1 MREESWRNEHRA
13 DGVDVSIESR
23 SLINAEALPGPATGR
38 RGAQSVL
45 VPTAGQEFWRGA
57 AAMIPLWA
65 GVVPF
70 AVAFA
75 VIARSEGF
83 TLLEVAALSGVLF
96 AGSAQLAVVSM
107 VAAGSGLVAVTLTV
121 LLLNLRHLLY
131 GVSLRPMLSPHSRI
145 PRPLLAFLLTDEAY
159 GVTVHA
165 YQQGRGSNAFLLGA
179 GVSLYVVF
187 NAATLGGA
195 VLGAAIP
202 DPSSLGLDFVFP
214 LTFLA
219 LLLPLLRTSR
229 HVAVALIAG
238 VCALA
243 VGRVAGGG
251 VTIVA
256 ATLTAAV
263 CGAMLDRRD
272 GRPRP

>member
-1 MREESWRNEHRA
+1 MTTP
-13 DGVDVSIESR
+13 G
-23 SLINAEALPGPATGR
+23 LINTESITPCAAPTLRDAPVERSRPR
-38 RGAQSVL
+38 R
-45 VPTAGQEFWRGA
+45 EFWRGA
-57 AAMIPLWA
+57 VAMMPLWA
-65 GVVPF
+65 GVAPF
-70 AVAFA
+70 AIAFA

-107 VAAGSGLVAVTLTV
+107 MAAGSGLVAVVLTV

-131 GVSLRPMLSPHSRI
+131 GVSLRPLLSERSRI
-145 PRPLLAFLLTDEAY
+145 PKPLLAFLLTDEAY

-165 YQQGRGSNAFLLGA
+165 YQQGHGSNAFLLGA

-187 NAATLGGA
+187 NLATLAGA

-219 LLLPLLRTSR
+219 LLLPLLKTHR
-229 HVAVALIAG
+229 HLAVALM
-238 VCALA
+238 
-243 VGRVAGGG
+243 AGGAALVIG
-251 VTIVA
+251 RFASGGATILI
-256 ATLTAAV
+256 ATLGAAAS
-263 CGAMLDRRD
+263 GALLDRRD
-272 GRPRP
+272 GRSSQ